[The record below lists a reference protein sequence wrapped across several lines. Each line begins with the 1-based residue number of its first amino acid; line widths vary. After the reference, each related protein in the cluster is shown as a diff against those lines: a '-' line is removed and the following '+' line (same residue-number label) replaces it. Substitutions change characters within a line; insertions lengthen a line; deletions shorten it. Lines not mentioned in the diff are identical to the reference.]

1 MAIRTAHLHPRGL
14 GSTHYMTKVVE
25 LVEDSRPCI
34 HIFVNNFMMAVI
46 VAVAVAGIAGIFR
59 PHH

>member
-1 MAIRTAHLHPRGL
+1 MIRTAHLHPRGL
-14 GSTHYMTKVVE
+14 GSIHLMTKVVE

-34 HIFVNNFMMAVI
+34 HIFVNNFPAAVMMAIFVMG
-46 VAVAVAGIAGIFR
+46 VVGVFR